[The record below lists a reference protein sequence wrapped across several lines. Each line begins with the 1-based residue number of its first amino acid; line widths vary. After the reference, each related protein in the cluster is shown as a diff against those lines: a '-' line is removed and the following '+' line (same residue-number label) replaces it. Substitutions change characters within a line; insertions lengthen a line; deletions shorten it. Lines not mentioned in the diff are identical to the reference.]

1 MENNGRT
8 FKNYT
13 PEQVDQFLDQIINQ
27 VERMIEDNKA
37 KNREIALKDKKIE
50 ELSKIVANTSQ
61 MQERLAQYERME
73 ATLNRAVIM
82 AQRTSDQIKSSAH
95 RESELILEDARRNCP
110 VDTGA
115 LKKSLH
121 LSEDKKTAKKATIK
135 VDYDKSLKY
144 GTFVELGTRDK
155 PGNPFLRNAVD
166 KNQTEINKKITE
178 VVADAVG
185 AKM

>member
-73 ATLNRAVIM
+73 STLNRAIMM
-82 AQRTSDQIKSSAH
+82 AQKTSDQIKSTAH
-95 RESELILEDARRNCP
+95 RESEIILEDAKRNASRI
-110 VDTGA
+110 VNESLLKAEKTEMEAEA
-115 LKKSLH
+115 LKRNINIFKRKLRGIIEAQ
-121 LSEDKKTAKKATIK
+121 LEMVDDIEK
-135 VDYDKSLKY
+135 VE
-144 GTFVELGTRDK
+144 F
-155 PGNPFLRNAVD
+155 
-166 KNQTEINKKITE
+166 
-178 VVADAVG
+178 
-185 AKM
+185 